1 MSEGAAPAENSPKA
15 KAKAEDSP
23 YTLLVVDDNEDNR
36 YTLSRRLKRE
46 GYAKLETA
54 ENGKLALEL
63 IRARKVDLILL
74 DIMMPE
80 MNGYEVLEQM
90 KADAELRHIPVI
102 MISAVDEIDSVVRC
116 IELGADDYLAK
127 PFNPTLLRARVGAC
141 LEKKRMRDDIIRH
154 VKRMERDL
162 EAARDIQLSMVPV
175 DFPVAS
181 GEQPLDVY
189 ATLQPA
195 YEVGGDFYDFFWL
208 ASDRLCVMVADVS
221 DKGATAAL
229 HMARAKAS
237 IRFLCGREA
246 SGYMPNAAELMEA
259 IDRELSRDNPHAMFI
274 TMLLALVDTRTG
286 NMEWCNAGHNPPY
299 IVSAD
304 GTVTPLGG
312 ECGIPVGIDPKFFRD
327 PESTQ
332 LPPGASLFLYTDGV
346 TEAMNAQKD
355 LYGNERL
362 EAALRECA
370 NQGPREVIEKILLS
384 VREFAAGAVVSDDI
398 TLLVCRRTGNRPA
411 HLFAV

>member
-141 LEKKRMRDDIIRH
+141 LEKKRMRDDIVRH

-398 TLLVCRRTGNRPA
+398 TLLVCRRTGN
-411 HLFAV
+411 

>member
-141 LEKKRMRDDIIRH
+141 LEKKRMRDDIVRH

-398 TLLVCRRTGNRPA
+398 TLLVCRRTGG
-411 HLFAV
+411 

>member
-1 MSEGAAPAENSPKA
+1 MSEAETSPASTPKA
-15 KAKAEDSP
+15 KAVESP
-23 YTLLVVDDNEDNR
+23 HTLLIVDDNEDNR

-46 GYAKLETA
+46 GYSKLETA
-54 ENGKLALEL
+54 ENGRMALEHL
-63 IRARKVDLILL
+63 RSRKIDLVLL

-141 LEKKRMRDDIIRH
+141 LDKKRMRDDIIRH

-175 DFPVAS
+175 DFPVATS
-181 GEQPLDVY
+181 EQPLDVY

-208 ASDRLCVMVADVS
+208 APDRLCVMVADVS

-237 IRFLCGREA
+237 IKFLCGREA
-246 SGYMPNAAELMEA
+246 SGYMPNAAELMEV
-259 IDRELSRDNPHAMFI
+259 IDRELSRENPHAMFI
-274 TMLLALVDTRTG
+274 TMLLALVNTG
-286 NMEWCNAGHNPPY
+286 SGEVEWCNAGHNPAYVMNPDGA
-299 IVSAD
+299 VSELA
-304 GTVTPLGG
+304 G
-312 ECGIPVGIDPKFFRD
+312 ESGIPVGIDPKFFRD
-327 PESTQ
+327 PQSVQ

-346 TEAMNAQKD
+346 TEAMNAQKE

-362 EAALRECA
+362 EATLAQCA
-370 NQGPREVIEKILLS
+370 TLGPREVIDSVLAS
-384 VREFAAGAVVSDDI
+384 VRTFAAGARPSDDI
-398 TLLVCRRTGNRPA
+398 TMLVCRRA
-411 HLFAV
+411 AKS

>member
-286 NMEWCNAGHNPPY
+286 NLEWCNAGHNPPY

-370 NQGPREVIEKILLS
+370 NQGPRDVIEKILLS

-398 TLLVCRRTGNRPA
+398 TLLVCRRTGN
-411 HLFAV
+411 

>member
-141 LEKKRMRDDIIRH
+141 LEKKRMRDDIVRH

-370 NQGPREVIEKILLS
+370 NQGPRDVIEKILLS

-398 TLLVCRRTGNRPA
+398 TLLVCRRTGN
-411 HLFAV
+411 

>member
-141 LEKKRMRDDIIRH
+141 LEKKRMRDDIVRH

-274 TMLLALVDTRTG
+274 TMLLALVDTHTG
-286 NMEWCNAGHNPPY
+286 NLEWCNAGHNPPY

-398 TLLVCRRTGNRPA
+398 TLLVCRRTGN
-411 HLFAV
+411 

>member
-398 TLLVCRRTGNRPA
+398 TLLVCRRTGN
-411 HLFAV
+411 

>member
-141 LEKKRMRDDIIRH
+141 LEKKRMRDDIVRH

-286 NMEWCNAGHNPPY
+286 NLEWCNAGHNPPY

-398 TLLVCRRTGNRPA
+398 TLLVCRRTGN
-411 HLFAV
+411 